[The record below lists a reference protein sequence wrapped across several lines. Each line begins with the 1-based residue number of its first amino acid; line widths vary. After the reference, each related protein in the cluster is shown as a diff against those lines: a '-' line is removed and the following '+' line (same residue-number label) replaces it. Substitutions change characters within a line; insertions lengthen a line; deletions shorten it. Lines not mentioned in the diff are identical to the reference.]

1 MDEVFKHLN
10 NIYAMDQATLGVLC
24 VLCAVSAFALKDY
37 LAFPIMAIF
46 AFPILFVCSVLAQYT
61 FILGELYVP
70 RRMDQWLMWTI
81 MAAICGNIVGITLV
95 AGLGHLRGAA
105 TRSGSRPTRRSLR

>member
-24 VLCAVSAFALKDY
+24 VLCAVSAYALKDY

-46 AFPILFVCSVLAQYT
+46 AFPILFLCSVLAQYA

-105 TRSGSRPTRRSLR
+105 TRSGSRSTRRSLR

>member
-1 MDEVFKHLN
+1 MNELIKHLN

-46 AFPILFVCSVLAQYT
+46 AYPVLVVCSVLVQYT

-70 RRMDQWLMWTI
+70 RRIDQWLMWTI
-81 MAAICGNIVGITLV
+81 MAAICGNIAGIALV
-95 AGLGHLRGAA
+95 AVLGRVRDATTRLGQRAA
-105 TRSGSRPTRRSLR
+105 PRSLR

>member
-1 MDEVFKHLN
+1 MDEVIKHLN

-24 VLCAVSAFALKDY
+24 VLCAVAAFALKDY

-46 AFPILFVCSVLAQYT
+46 AYPVLVLCSVLVQYT

-70 RRMDQWLMWTI
+70 RRIDQWLMWTI
-81 MAAICGNIVGITLV
+81 MAAICGNIVGIALV
-95 AGLGHLRGAA
+95 AGLGRLRDAS
-105 TRSGSRPTRRSLR
+105 TRLGQRPTPRSLR